1 MIPYRTIRGTKMTPR
16 EFLDEL
22 AYPVSSGSTLITIIT
37 FVLLIW
43 LVGAAGI
50 FGIWLAVAVV
60 PAFLR
65 YLTMVAEARA
75 QGRDAEPPGI
85 EYFTLVGNAWTLFP
99 VIPAFIMA
107 SLVGVAQETWG
118 SVPAMILAVAFS
130 VPFPAFLAVL
140 VITHSPL
147 QSVDPRALYRFIRH
161 CNKSYWYAPAA
172 AILVIVLPTL
182 LASLPHLPLNFVKVY
197 LLVAFFGV
205 TGAVTR
211 GTKLFT
217 EVELPEAAGV
227 DEEKLRRGLAR
238 KRNQILDHAY
248 GFVSR
253 GNRDGGMAHIF
264 RWLDQDPEPDDAWPW
279 YFEQMLR
286 WENPYPGLLLA
297 QQYVGRLLET
307 GDQVGAVKLILR
319 CRLMDEAFRPLG
331 TDLPR
336 AIAAAQAC
344 KNSELAEALSRRG

>member
-1 MIPYRTIRGTKMTPR
+1 MTSR

-118 SVPAMILAVAFS
+118 GLPAMVLAVTFS
-130 VPFPAFLAVL
+130 LPFPALVAVL

-147 QSVDPRALYRFIRH
+147 QSVDPRALYRFIRR

-172 AILVIVLPTL
+172 GILVVVLPTM
-182 LASLPHLPLNFVKVY
+182 LASLPQLALNFVEVY
-197 LLVAFFGV
+197 LLVASFGV

-211 GTKLFT
+211 GTNLFT
-217 EVELPEAAGV
+217 EVDLPEAAGV
-227 DEEKLRRGLAR
+227 DEENLRRGLAR
-238 KRNQILDHAY
+238 KRSQVLDHAY

-253 GNRDGGMAHIF
+253 GNRDGGMEHIY
-264 RWLDQDPEPDDAWPW
+264 RWLARDPEPDDAWSW
-279 YFEQMLR
+279 FFERMVR

-297 QQYVGRLLET
+297 QQYVGRLLEA

-319 CRLMDEAFRPLG
+319 CRLMDETFRPPG
-331 TDLPR
+331 ADLPR
-336 AIAAAQAC
+336 AITAAEAC
-344 KNSELAEALSRRG
+344 KNPELAEALSRRR

>member
-1 MIPYRTIRGTKMTPR
+1 MTPH

-22 AYPVSSGSTLITIIT
+22 AYPGSSGSTLIAIIT
-37 FVLLIW
+37 FVVLIW
-43 LVGAAGI
+43 LVGAAGM

-75 QGRDAEPPGI
+75 QGREAEPPGI

-107 SLVGVAQETWG
+107 SLVGAARETWG
-118 SVPAMILAVAFS
+118 GVPAMILAVIVS
-130 VPFPAFLAVL
+130 LPFPALVAVL

-147 QSVDPRALYRFIRH
+147 QSVDPRALYRFIRR
-161 CNKSYWYAPAA
+161 CNTSYWYAPAA
-172 AILVIVLPTL
+172 AILVVVVPTL
-182 LASLPHLPLNFVKVY
+182 MASLPQLVLNFVEVY
-197 LLVAFFGV
+197 LLVAFFAV

-211 GTKLFT
+211 GTNLFT

-238 KRNQILDHAY
+238 ERNRVLDHAY

-253 GNRDGGMAHIF
+253 GNRDGGMAHIHD
-264 RWLDQDPEPDDAWPW
+264 WLTRDPEPDDAWPW
-279 YFEQMLR
+279 FVEQMLR
-286 WENPYPGLLLA
+286 WDNPYAGLLLA
-297 QQYVGRLLET
+297 QRYVGRLLEA
-307 GDQVGAVKLILR
+307 GDQVGAVKLMLR
-319 CRLMDEAFRPLG
+319 CRLIDETFRPLG
-331 TDLPR
+331 ADLAR
-336 AIAAAQAC
+336 AIAAAEAC
-344 KNSELAEALSRRG
+344 GNTELVEALSRRR